1 MFCSYVNAKQSAL
14 CEVGDDN
21 QSTAVKPVKS
31 CDQLL
36 PVVHFLENEGETKSV
51 TPAGHEPSHHW
62 LRDRDNNVL
71 IITLR
76 QYLE

>member
-1 MFCSYVNAKQSAL
+1 M
-14 CEVGDDN
+14 
-21 QSTAVKPVKS
+21 KS

-36 PVVHFLENEGETKSV
+36 PMVHFLENEEETESV
-51 TPAGHEPSHHW
+51 TPAGHGPSHHW